1 VEDLLKPYV
10 YLLLAGGLVVL
21 NAFFVAAEFAIVK
34 IRASR
39 LEALVRQGN
48 VFAKSARHMA
58 QQLDA
63 YLSLAQLGVT
73 AASLGLGWIGEP
85 AVAALLRPLFIQ
97 IGIESEHAVHSLAF
111 VVAFVSITFV
121 HIVLGEQAPKM
132 LAIRRSEGVALSV
145 AVPMRILRVAFFPA
159 LWLLNTSS
167 NALLRIVGIDVASSE
182 DLAHSE
188 EELRIILAESARMGA
203 VSGAKRRL
211 LENVFKYSGRTAKDV
226 MLPRAEIAYVS
237 LAHTLEENL
246 QIINSSHHTR
256 YPLCTFGL
264 DHVVGMVHIK
274 DLFEGVKETRSSED
288 LLKLKREILFVP
300 ESMSAE
306 DLQRQF
312 QQKRM
317 HMAVVVDEYGGTA
330 GLVTLEDVLEEL
342 VGEIQDEFDR
352 ESPKIQKT
360 AEGQV
365 IDGLL
370 PVSEVNDKL
379 GLTLQDTDART
390 VGGYVTEELGRIAR
404 VGDRVSVNGRELR
417 VVEMKGRRIARL
429 LVVPEST
436 ETGKAP

>member
-1 VEDLLKPYV
+1 VEDLLKS
-10 YLLLAGGLVVL
+10 YLYLVLAGGLVLL

-39 LEALVRQGN
+39 LETLVRQGN
-48 VFAKSARHMA
+48 LFAKSARHVA

-63 YLSLAQLGVT
+63 YLPLTQLGIT

-85 AVAALLRPLFIQ
+85 AVAALLRPLFVQ
-97 IGIESEHAVHSLAF
+97 AGFDSEPAVHSLAF
-111 VVAFVSITFV
+111 VLAFASITFV
-121 HIVLGEQAPKM
+121 HIVLGELAPKM
-132 LAIRRSEGVALSV
+132 LAIQRSEGIALAVALPLR
-145 AVPMRILRVAFFPA
+145 ALRVLFLPV
-159 LWLLNTSS
+159 LWLLETSS
-167 NALLRIVGIDVASSE
+167 NALLRIIGFDALRE

-188 EELRIILAESARMGA
+188 EELRIILAESARMGT

-211 LENVFKYSGRTAKDV
+211 LENVFDYSGKTAKDV

-237 LAHTLEENL
+237 LARIWPENQ
-246 QIINSSHHTR
+246 QIIRSTHHTR
-256 YPLCTFGL
+256 YPLCTLGL

-274 DLFEGVKETRSSED
+274 DLLESPTEIASSED
-288 LLKLKREILFVP
+288 LLKKKREILFIP
-300 ESMSAE
+300 ESMTVE

-317 HMAVVVDEYGGTA
+317 HMAIVVDEYGGTA

-370 PVSEVNDKL
+370 QVSEVNDKL
-379 GLTLQDTDART
+379 GLGLEETDART
-390 VGGYVTEELGRIAR
+390 VAGYVTEELGRIAR
-404 VGDRVSVNGRELR
+404 VGDRVTVNGRELR
-417 VVEMKGRRIARL
+417 VVEMKGRRIARV
-429 LVVPEST
+429 LVAPGPA
-436 ETGKAP
+436 ETGGPA